1 MELKVEILIIVGILA
16 ILLLYFIIRR
26 NFKDQKDLEDTIK
39 KSELGT
45 DRHKE
50 KRI

>member
-1 MELKVEILIIVGILA
+1 MELNVEILVIVGILA

-39 KSELGT
+39 KSELHP
-45 DRHKE
+45 DRHKGE
-50 KRI
+50 KI